1 MKEQIIDLLKQGR
14 KLEAVATAH
23 RLGGGTLQQAKRYV
37 DAVER
42 ETMNGNLP
50 DDNDRVVRSWSVK
63 YNGGKPISITLRDQ
77 YGERQLGT
85 RY

>member
-50 DDNDRVVRSWSVK
+50 DDNDRVVRTMVASPFPLPYATSMANDNLLK
-63 YNGGKPISITLRDQ
+63 AR
-77 YGERQLGT
+77 
-85 RY
+85 